1 MNSKYLINTAV
12 REYPDN
18 LAFIDHNQRLTFKQ
32 LDDRA
37 NRLANALGDLDIK
50 KGDRAGILLRNCAA
64 YFETELAL
72 SKTGIVRVALNY
84 RLGVQDH
91 EYVLNDSGSKVLIF
105 GEDFAADIEALKGRL
120 NSVEKFICV
129 SQKSPQPHA
138 ADTFDYEQ
146 IVAASSSDDPPI
158 EIADDDL
165 HALVYTSGTTGNP
178 KGVMISEKAW
188 VSATINIV
196 LNYGPITQKD
206 IILNLQQ
213 LSHGA
218 GYFVLPFFIKG
229 ATNAIVEFEPIR
241 VFKTIEQKRV
251 TVLKLVPVMLY
262 KLLDAPDKHKYDL
275 SSLNHI
281 IYGGSP
287 ISRQRLVEALRFFG
301 QKLSQ
306 LYGQA
311 EIPMCISTLSR
322 EDHLLQGSD
331 EELKRLESAGKPC
344 INVELKVIDESG
356 HEAKPG
362 QLGEVIARGGH
373 VMKGYWKLP
382 EATAQTLKDG
392 WIYTGDIG
400 YRDSKGFLFLVDRK
414 KDMIISGAFNI
425 YPAEIEKILAR
436 HPAVQEVAVIGVP
449 DEKWGEAVKAVVVL
463 QPGAKATQKDLLD
476 YCKQSGAGFRTP
488 KTIDFINEIPRNPY
502 GKVDKKSLRQPYWQR
517 LAKSIH

>member
-18 LAFIDHNQRLTFKQ
+18 LAFIGHSKRLTFKE

-37 NRLANALGDLDIK
+37 NRLANALLDLGIK

-64 YFETELAL
+64 YVETDLAL
-72 SKTGIVRVALNY
+72 CKTGIVRVALNY
-84 RLGVQDH
+84 RLGVKDH
-91 EYVLNDSGSKVLIF
+91 EYVLNDSESNVLIF
-105 GEDFAADIEALKGRL
+105 GEDFTADVESMKGRL
-120 NSVEKFICV
+120 KSVEKFICI
-129 SQKSPQPHA
+129 SPKSFQPRT
-138 ADTFDYEQ
+138 ADTFDYEE
-146 IVAASSSDDPPI
+146 IVAAASVDDPPI
-158 EIADDDL
+158 EITADDL
-165 HALVYTSGTTGNP
+165 RALVYTSGTTGNP
-178 KGVMISEKAW
+178 KGVMITEKAW
-188 VSATINIV
+188 VSTTINIV

-229 ATNAIVEFEPIR
+229 ATNAIVEFEPAR
-241 VFKTIEQKRV
+241 VFKMIEQQRV

-287 ISRQRLVEALRFFG
+287 ISRERLVEALRFFG
-301 QKLSQ
+301 QKVSQ
-306 LYGQA
+306 LYGQT
-311 EIPMCISTLSR
+311 ELPMCISTLSR
-322 EDHLLQGSD
+322 EDHLLEGSD
-331 EELKRLESAGKPC
+331 QELKRLESAGKPC
-344 INVELKVIDESG
+344 LNVELKVIDESG
-356 HEAKPG
+356 REAEPG
-362 QLGEVIARGGH
+362 QLGEVIARGDH
-373 VMKGYWKLP
+373 VMKGYWRLP

-425 YPAEIEKILAR
+425 YPAEIEKILVK
-436 HPAVQEVAVIGVP
+436 HPAIQEVAVIGVP

-463 QPGAKATQKDLLD
+463 QSDAKTTQKDLLD
-476 YCKQSGAGFRTP
+476 FCKKSGAGFRTP
-488 KTIDFINEIPRNPY
+488 KTIDFIDKIPRNPY
-502 GKVDKKSLRQPYWQR
+502 GKVDKKSLRQPYWER

>member
-1 MNSKYLINTAV
+1 MNSKYLIKTAV

-18 LAFIDHNQRLTFKQ
+18 LAFIGHNKRMTFRQ
-32 LDDRA
+32 INDRA
-37 NRLANALGDLDIK
+37 NRLANGLIDLGIR
-50 KGDRAGILLRNCAA
+50 KGDRAGILLRNCAQ
-64 YFETELAL
+64 YIETELAL
-72 SKTGIVRVALNY
+72 SKAGIVRVALNF
-84 RLGVQDH
+84 RLGAQDH
-91 EYVLNDSGSKVLIF
+91 EYVLNDSGANVLIF
-105 GEDFAADIEALKGRL
+105 GEDFAADIESIKGRL
-120 NSVEKFICV
+120 NRVEKFICV
-129 SQKSPQPHA
+129 SQKSRQPRA
-138 ADTFDYEQ
+138 ADTFDYEAM
-146 IVAASSSDDPPI
+146 VAACPADDPQI

-165 HALVYTSGTTGNP
+165 RALVYTSGTTGNP

-188 VSATINIV
+188 VAATINIL

-229 ATNAIVEFEPIR
+229 ATNAIVEFEPSR
-241 VFKTIEQKRV
+241 VFKTIEQLRV

-262 KLLDAPDKHKYDL
+262 KLLDAPDRHQYDL

-287 ISRQRLVEALRFFG
+287 ISRERLVEALGLFG

-322 EDHLLQGSD
+322 EDHRLQGSD

-344 INVELKVIDESG
+344 INVELKVIDENG
-356 HEAKPG
+356 REAEPG

-373 VMKGYWKLP
+373 IMQGYWKLP
-382 EATAQTLKDG
+382 EATAQALKDG

-425 YPAEIEKILAR
+425 YPAEIEKILSK

-449 DEKWGEAVKAVVVL
+449 DEKWGEAVKAIVVFK
-463 QPGAKATQKDLLD
+463 PGAKTTQKDLLD
-476 YCKQSGAGFRTP
+476 YCKKNGAGFRTP
-488 KTIDFINEIPRNPY
+488 KTVDFINEIPRNPY
-502 GKVDKKSLRQPYWQR
+502 GKVDKKSLRQPYWER
-517 LAKSIH
+517 LAKRIH

>member
-12 REYPDN
+12 REYPGN
-18 LAFIDHNQRLTFKQ
+18 LAFIDHNHRLTFKQ
-32 LDDRA
+32 LNDRA
-37 NRLANALGDLDIK
+37 NRLANAFLDLGIK
-50 KGDRAGILLRNCAA
+50 KGDRAGILMKNCAA

-84 RLGVQDH
+84 RLGLQDH

-105 GEDFAADIEALKGRL
+105 GEDLAADVASMKNRL
-120 NSVEKFICV
+120 NSVKKFICV
-129 SQKSPQPHA
+129 SQKYRRPSD
-138 ADTFDYEQ
+138 ADSVDYEQ
-146 IVAASSSDDPPI
+146 IIAASSADDPVI
-158 EIADDDL
+158 EIGEDDL

-188 VSATINIV
+188 VSATINIL

-206 IILNLQQ
+206 VILNLQQ

-218 GYFVLPFFIKG
+218 GYFVLPFFIRG
-229 ATNAIVEFEPIR
+229 ATNSIVDFEPTR
-241 VFKTIEQKRV
+241 VFKMIEQKRV

-262 KLLDAPDKHKYDL
+262 KLLDAPDKHQYDL
-275 SSLNHI
+275 NSLNHI

-287 ISRQRLVEALRFFG
+287 ISRERLVEALNFFG

-322 EDHLLQGSD
+322 EDHRLEGSD

-344 INVELKVIDESG
+344 INVELKVIDQNG
-356 HEAKPG
+356 HEAEPG
-362 QLGEVIARGGH
+362 QMGEVVARGGH

-382 EATAQTLKDG
+382 EATAEALKGG
-392 WIYTGDIG
+392 WVHTGDVG

-425 YPAEIEKILAR
+425 YPAEIERILIR

-449 DEKWGEAVKAVVVL
+449 DDKWGEAVKACVVL
-463 QPGAKATQKDLLD
+463 KPGAEAAAKDLLD
-476 YCKQSGAGFRTP
+476 FCKQNGAGFRTP
-488 KTIDFINEIPRNPY
+488 KTVDFLNEIPRNPY
-502 GKVDKKSLRQPYWQR
+502 GKVDKKSLRQPYWDTI
-517 LAKSIH
+517 AKSIH